1 MRSNFALFPFILQT
15 FTPVGKI
22 SICYNHALSNGPPK
36 LRFFF
41 PNTHKS
47 SSQMWRCNFK
57 KKKMF
62 AVFSDPYLFA
72 PSRRKN
78 KFLAPF
84 LSARHGSLRFF
95 FLFRKIRNSIFG
107 VPRPDKTR
115 PPSGAVTNGCHAD
128 RCTDG
133 DDGEWHFFFVRM
145 FVENFRVTAVAGW
158 QQTVATFCDFFFRF
172 LG

>member
-1 MRSNFALFPFILQT
+1 
-15 FTPVGKI
+15 
-22 SICYNHALSNGPPK
+22 
-36 LRFFF
+36 
-41 PNTHKS
+41 
-47 SSQMWRCNFK
+47 
-57 KKKMF
+57 MF
-62 AVFSDPYLFA
+62 AVFSEPYLFA

-115 PPSGAVTNGCHAD
+115 PPSGAVTNGCHVD

-133 DDGEWHFFFVRM
+133 DDGEWHLFFFACTNVCRE
-145 FVENFRVTAVAGW
+145 FSSNCSCRLAADRGNILRV
-158 QQTVATFCDFFFRF
+158 FFLF
-172 LG
+172 LGWNWRKRWLVHPEEVASKRQWWRLIRFERLLSKPLETTRPLSKTP